1 MTTPKLSMRQLYEE
15 AYINTDYRVLL
26 PRRALTF
33 RIGVHDPEAEADLQ
47 RHCNIQREWAIITPC
62 NPNSDKT
69 DEDANLTALARLR
82 QELEIVGLRYYNAIN
97 QSPDGEWPELGYLI
111 ADPEL
116 AKAKALGRRYRQNAF
131 VSGTLGQAPKLVWL
145 L

>member
-1 MTTPKLSMRQLYEE
+1 MSKISIRQIYED
-15 AYINTDYRVLL
+15 AYTNTDYRVLL

-33 RIGVHDPEAEADLQ
+33 RIGQYDAETEKALQ
-47 RHCNIQREWAIITPC
+47 QHCNIEREWAIITPC

-97 QSPDGEWPELGYLI
+97 QCPDGEWPELGYLI
-111 ADPEL
+111 ADAEP
-116 AKAKALGRRYRQNAF
+116 AKAKALGRRYRQNAY
-131 VSGTLGQAPKLVWL
+131 VTATIGSAPKLVWL
-145 L
+145 M

>member
-1 MTTPKLSMRQLYEE
+1 VNNKSSRLTFE
-15 AYINTDYRVLL
+15 AAYLNTDYRVLL
-26 PRRALTF
+26 PRKALTF
-33 RIGVHDPEAEADLQ
+33 RIGSYDAEAEALLKK
-47 RHCNIQREWAIITPC
+47 HCGIENQWAIITPC
-62 NPNSDKT
+62 NPNSQEA

-82 QELEIVGLRYYNAIN
+82 QELEVVGLRYFNAIN

-111 ADPEL
+111 ADPEP

-131 VSGTLGQAPKLVWL
+131 VTAALGEAPKLIWL

>member
-1 MTTPKLSMRQLYEE
+1 L
-15 AYINTDYRVLL
+15 
-26 PRRALTF
+26 
-33 RIGVHDPEAEADLQ
+33 
-47 RHCNIQREWAIITPC
+47 
-62 NPNSDKT
+62 

-82 QELEIVGLRYYNAIN
+82 QELEVVGLRYFNALN

-111 ADPEL
+111 ADPEP

-131 VSGTLGQAPKLVWL
+131 VSGTLGEAPKLIWL